1 VALVAVLGLT
11 VGALAPLSAGGGGKH
26 RPDDKVRSIL
36 ADHEHQIGE
45 LECRVRAL
53 EGDPCGATTT
63 TTTAPPATSST
74 SAPTTTTVVPSTTTS
89 TSTTSSTTTVP
100 PTSTTS
106 PPSGPC
112 DYLGPTP
119 TQGATPVGN
128 VRLSAG
134 EDFGNFNQTFSGGHG
149 FLPPNVNG
157 VTVHDGWSRG
167 TGGDNIKLGD
177 NSTYHHL
184 WLTMSPSGGHLDA
197 MQGQG
202 ATGVTIENVVIEMTS
217 HSGVT
222 GAILMQNLVGGG
234 GGNRDITY
242 AMNCVRIIG
251 SGPFGHDIRIG
262 AAAGV
267 STRARLT
274 NIELDG
280 GVILAQCSGDGV
292 FELDASAR
300 AVLQNNGCTIVPI

>member
-1 VALVAVLGLT
+1 MRRPPLYVILFTIAALALT
-11 VGALAPLSAGGGGKH
+11 VGALTPVDAGGGGKH
-26 RPDDKVRSIL
+26 RPSDKVHQIL
-36 ADHEHQIGE
+36 ADHE
-45 LECRVRAL
+45 CRIRAL
-53 EGDPCGATTT
+53 EGNACGTTT

-74 SAPTTTTVVPSTTTS
+74 SAPPTTTVPVSTTTS
-89 TSTTSSTTTVP
+89 TSTTSTTTAP
-100 PTSTTS
+100 PTTTTS
-106 PPSGPC
+106 SPTGSC
-112 DYLGPTP
+112 DYLGATP

-128 VRLSAG
+128 VRLEPG
-134 EDFGNFNQTFSGGHG
+134 EDFGNFNQTFSGTHG

-157 VTVHDGWSRG
+157 VHVHDGWSRG

-177 NSTYHHL
+177 NSVYDHL
-184 WLTMSPSGGHLDA
+184 YLVMSPTGGHLDA

-202 ATGVTIENVVIEMTS
+202 ATGVTIDNVVIEMAS

-242 AMNCVRIIG
+242 SINCLRLIG
-251 SGPFGHDIRIG
+251 SGPFGHDVRVG

-267 STRARLT
+267 STRARIT
-274 NIELDG
+274 NVELDG
-280 GVILAQCSGDGV
+280 GVILAQCAGDGV
-292 FELDASAR
+292 FEMDASAR